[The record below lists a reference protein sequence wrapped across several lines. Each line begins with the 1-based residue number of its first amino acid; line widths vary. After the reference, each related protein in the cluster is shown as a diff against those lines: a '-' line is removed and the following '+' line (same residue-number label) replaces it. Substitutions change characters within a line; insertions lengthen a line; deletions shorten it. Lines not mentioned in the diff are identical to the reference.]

1 MRGNFVGNLLRM
13 ERIRQGKGQKEIC
26 YGICVTSYLCKIER
40 GQVKPDEQI
49 VSKLFANLGIDY
61 CNDPQLLEEGKRLIE
76 EYYYQMNYGLPRESF
91 EKLKKLEDY
100 LKYSELGLEY
110 RRVCGLQGEEVYEV
124 VKSCEDC
131 MTEKQLGIFYLL
143 TPIENNQ
150 WDELLKI
157 YEKAHRILGTSYSL
171 LQVFIPLYQL
181 GHYTEIQRRAKICR
195 ELAIEEGNTYI
206 LAHTF
211 FSQADAYATLDLDE
225 LMLEHYERGLRLLQN
240 TNWVGDDDHIYYN
253 MGAVYLTK
261 KEYTKA
267 MNYLNKM
274 PRESF
279 LLHHKK
285 ALVCIRSGQEEEAK
299 IYLAGMRC
307 YIERVDCLDTFRL
320 MYEEALME
328 LQEGYL
334 KNPAYLELIEKLKN
348 ALEQEKHFGYIY
360 FYREQIIEAYCKQKK
375 YKKALEFQ
383 QEISSKT
390 MMMGV

>member
-49 VSKLFANLGIDY
+49 ISKLFANLGIEY
-61 CNDPQLLEEGKRLIE
+61 CNDPQVLEEGRKLIKQ
-76 EYYYQMNYGLPRESF
+76 YYYQMNYGLPREAF
-91 EKLKKLEDY
+91 KELKQLEGY
-100 LKYSELGLEY
+100 LKYSELGLDY
-110 RRVCGLQGEEVYEV
+110 RLICGLQGEVVYEI
-124 VKSCEDC
+124 VKSCKEC
-131 MTEKQLGIFYLL
+131 MTEEQLGIFYLL
-143 TPIENNQ
+143 TPIENE
-150 WDELLKI
+150 WKELLEA
-157 YEKAHRILGTSYSL
+157 YERAHRILGTSYSL
-171 LQVFIPLYQL
+171 LQVLIPLYQL
-181 GHYTEIQRRAKICR
+181 GQYTEIQRRAKICR
-195 ELAIEEGNTYI
+195 ELAIEEGNTYT

-240 TNWVGDDDHIYYN
+240 TNWLGDDDYIYYN

-267 MNYLNKM
+267 MEYLNKM
-274 PRESF
+274 SKEGF

-285 ALVCIRSGQEEEAK
+285 ALVCIRSGKHKEAK
-299 IYLAGMRC
+299 AYLEGMRV
-307 YIERVDCLDTFRL
+307 YIEREDCSNAHKL

-328 LQEGYL
+328 LQEEYL
-334 KNPAYLELIEKLKN
+334 KNPDYLELIDKLKKV
-348 ALEQEKHFGYIY
+348 LEQEKHFGYIY
-360 FYREQIIEAYCKQKK
+360 FYREQITEAYCKQKK

-383 QEISSKT
+383 KEISSKVIT
-390 MMMGV
+390 M